1 VILKVIPKPTESILD
16 YYARVQGLV
25 DAALEFFGVDKE
37 DRTPSNA
44 ARLLEPLGLE
54 FEVHIAVLP
63 EGMTEAE
70 LVEWVTRPIQALCLE
85 EGSSLL
91 VGTFRELMIATGVDL
106 ADEG

>member
-1 VILKVIPKPTESILD
+1 
-16 YYARVQGLV
+16 
-25 DAALEFFGVDKE
+25 
-37 DRTPSNA
+37 
-44 ARLLEPLGLE
+44 
-54 FEVHIAVLP
+54 
-63 EGMTEAE
+63 MTEAE